1 MFPRKAPRKRTA
13 ATQSIFLRPICPRR
27 NLPYFLRA
35 EKAWKEKRAGY
46 EEQCLSCQYAVIA
59 YLKNSSSYAPSGYGK
74 LLSPAVEYI
83 HENYAEKKLYG
94 AELAAL
100 CGISETYF
108 RRLFA
113 GTYGVTP
120 VEYANA
126 LRIGRAKDLL
136 SERGDAKT
144 KNREAYTIGEIAE
157 LCGFS
162 DVYYFSRL
170 FKKLTGYSPD
180 GWRKR

>member
-1 MFPRKAPRKRTA
+1 M
-13 ATQSIFLRPICPRR
+13 
-27 NLPYFLRA
+27 
-35 EKAWKEKRAGY
+35 
-46 EEQCLSCQYAVIA
+46 
-59 YLKNSSSYAPSGYGK
+59 KNSSSYAPSGYGK

-108 RRLFA
+108 RRLFT